1 MEKEESNN
9 KFDRMREELMEE
21 LGTVQRDR
29 DNSILMAENDKQQV
43 CSFLLIDWCLIPTL
57 AIFQLYACPV

>member
-43 CSFLLIDWCLIPTL
+43 CSFLLID
-57 AIFQLYACPV
+57 

>member
-43 CSFLLIDWCLIPTL
+43 CSFLLIDCCCYQDTEDFSL
-57 AIFQLYACPV
+57 